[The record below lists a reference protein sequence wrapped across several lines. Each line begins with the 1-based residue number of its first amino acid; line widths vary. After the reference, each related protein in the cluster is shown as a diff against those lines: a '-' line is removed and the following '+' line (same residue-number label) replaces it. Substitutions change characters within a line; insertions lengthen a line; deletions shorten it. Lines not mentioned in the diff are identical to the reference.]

1 MVAFLLLAV
10 GMAGVAI
17 HQEQRL
23 APHERQLMER
33 AR

>member
-1 MVAFLLLAV
+1 MLLAV

-23 APHERQLMER
+23 APHERQLLDQR
-33 AR
+33 R